1 MNILKGIL
9 AVVDK
14 RIGNIGL
21 LIPLDNEKLA
31 EKLEIG
37 TGIRVKLVV
46 LSMLI
51 SDTSNVVRTKSF
63 ELK

>member
-51 SDTSNVVRTKSF
+51 SDASNVVRTKSF